1 MLGASW
7 NSAVTNASDTWQV
20 TGTGPN
26 GGFPLGLAM
35 PPVLPN
41 EPFTMRWTF
50 TPTSGPAVSKDITFN
65 AIGGPDADGDGVPDA
80 SDACPNVKGT
90 QANGCQ
96 PPVQTDPDGDGIYG
110 AADKCPTQNGS
121 GSLDGCPAPVATT
134 TLPTIPTVPTTT
146 TVPTIPKP
154 PIQAPKLKI
163 GRASAALKGSIIVVA
178 TGLSVV
184 CPSGGASCPV
194 SLTGKISGA
203 QAAKAKK
210 RKPKPLTVGT
220 VRLTVPAGKTVAI
233 TFKLSS
239 KAKSL
244 LAKHHRL
251 TIALAGSATTGPGG
265 PKTTIKKSI
274 SVSNPPK
281 RKSKHH

>member
-65 AIGGPDADGDGVPDA
+65 AIGGPDADGDG
-80 SDACPNVKGT
+80 
-90 QANGCQ
+90 
-96 PPVQTDPDGDGIYG
+96 IYG

-134 TLPTIPTVPTTT
+134 TL
-146 TVPTIPKP
+146 PTIPKP

-274 SVSNPPK
+274 SVSRGSSCRGRWPCSSPGSPASSAW
-281 RKSKHH
+281 R